1 MTSAA
6 GIALRQKASLVMSPP
21 IVEIHPASSAGHV
34 AAVIAGTEPHP
45 RQNPQPAPLPKVFKA
60 QAVKEVTE
68 VHKESFHVADKLVS
82 LGFHVDTRSNT
93 LKIQVTNQSTGQVVR
108 EFELKGIGQVHHEPS
123 QQKGLIVDNK
133 T

>member
-1 MTSAA
+1 
-6 GIALRQKASLVMSPP
+6 MSPP
-21 IVEIHPASSAGHV
+21 IVDVHQIPAAGHV
-34 AAVIAGTEPHP
+34 LPVGAGTEVHP
-45 RQNPQPAPLPKVFKA
+45 RQTSGQSPMPKALKAPP
-60 QAVKEVTE
+60 VKEVKE
-68 VHKESFHVADKLVS
+68 VHKESFQVADKLVS

-93 LKIQVTNQSTGQVVR
+93 LKIKVTNQSNGQVVR